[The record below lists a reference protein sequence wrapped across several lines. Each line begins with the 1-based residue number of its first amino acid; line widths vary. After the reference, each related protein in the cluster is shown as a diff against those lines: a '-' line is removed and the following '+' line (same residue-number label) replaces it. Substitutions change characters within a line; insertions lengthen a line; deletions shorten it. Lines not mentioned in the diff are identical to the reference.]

1 MRDAGRV
8 AAVGGDLGGTNI
20 RLALVDADGGLSEP
34 YRYPTPPS
42 GGAAAILEVLA
53 QGIRV
58 LQHQARAHGIRLA
71 GCGLGIA
78 GLVDVRAG
86 LVYTAP
92 NIAGFQDLP
101 LKKLLEE
108 KVDVP
113 VTLENDANAAAFA
126 EYWLGAGRGLG
137 SLVTLTLGTGVGSGI
152 VLDGK
157 LWRGASGAAAEAG
170 HMTVEADGERCGC
183 GRRGCLEAY
192 ASATAIIRDARA
204 ALAAGEATALSERFG
219 ARPETLTAKD
229 VSDAASAGDPV
240 ARRLFERAGRYLGVG
255 LGTLVNVL
263 NPDLITL
270 TGGLVAAGDLL
281 LRPAL
286 AELDRRAF
294 PALRRRSRVVF
305 SALADTAGMLGAA
318 GLVLAEAGHLW
329 VSPH

>member
-1 MRDAGRV
+1 MKDAGAV
-8 AAVGGDLGGTNI
+8 AAIGGDLGGTNI
-20 RLALVDADGGLSEP
+20 RLALVDAEGGLSEP

-42 GGAAAILEVLA
+42 GDAAAIVETLA

-294 PALRRRSRVVF
+294 PALRRRTRVVF

>member
-1 MRDAGRV
+1 MKDAGAV
-8 AAVGGDLGGTNI
+8 AAIGGDVGGTNI

-42 GGAAAILEVLA
+42 GDAAAIVETLA

-58 LQHQARAHGIRLA
+58 LQHQARAHGIRLV
-71 GCGLGIA
+71 GCGLGLA

-126 EYWLGAGRGLG
+126 EYWLGAGRGVG
-137 SLVTLTLGTGVGSGI
+137 SLVCLTLGTGVGSGI

-157 LWRGASGAAAEAG
+157 LWRGASGAAGEAG

-204 ALAAGEATALSERFG
+204 ALARGEATALRKKFG
-219 ARPETLTAKD
+219 AHPEALTAKD
-229 VSDAASAGDPV
+229 VSDAASAGDAV
-240 ARRLFERAGRYLGVG
+240 ARRLIERAGRYLGVG
-255 LGTLVNVL
+255 LGTLVNLL

-270 TGGLVAAGDLL
+270 AGGLVAAGELL

-286 AELDRRAF
+286 AELDQRAF
-294 PALRRRSRVVF
+294 PALRRRTRVAF

-329 VSPH
+329 MSPH

>member
-1 MRDAGRV
+1 MKDAGAV
-8 AAVGGDLGGTNI
+8 AAIGGDLGGTNI
-20 RLALVDADGGLSEP
+20 RLALVDAEGGLSEP

-42 GGAAAILEVLA
+42 GDAAAIVETLA

-204 ALAAGEATALSERFG
+204 ALAAGEATALSGRFG

-294 PALRRRSRVVF
+294 PALRRRTRVVF